1 MTYGVQLPDGRTIGF
16 DESTP
21 LETAQQIVRRD
32 FPEAFQKKSGV
43 GAEFKEGLAS
53 LIGSSKTALTAPF
66 DPKEAA
72 KRGLLEEQARG
83 AEFESGVSLDKL
95 KKAYADYGLLGGAGE
110 LTRQIPLAVSG
121 QLPQLGTSLAGAR
134 LGAMAGSAIMPGA
147 GTIIGGGLGALASS
161 FAPQAG
167 QFITRQA
174 QEQEATGQPIDPNL
188 AKAYGYALPAAG
200 IDVAANYFTLGKGL
214 VGKILGR
221 SEEQIAAGVAKNAAK
236 YEADLVKAAEAKL
249 IPTVAKGGARGLTEI
264 PGEVAQQILE
274 RAQAGLPLFTEDAI
288 KEYGESAY
296 QAGLVGPAFGAIASP
311 IDRAGSR
318 GELDTLRAQQRA
330 TQRKEELAKE
340 TEYKAS
346 PEYITELTTR
356 RDEIQEELGV
366 LKNILKT
373 KPTDEEDK
381 QARRELKA
389 RKRDLDLEMYGI
401 VSNLREATPEDKGL
415 PLTSQQ
421 LIDRERNRLDEAATL
436 KQLKATDSRAADDY
450 AKYIKAQDV
459 YQAMQDKEAQR
470 QLSVQEKARQKEAKA
485 IIDAHNQSVKG
496 IGKTADAVT
505 DEFGNIVPGLTK
517 QGALAGRELSVEQ
530 RIKLEEYDNAL
541 KALNHKLAASGG
553 IKRQNLYDKTYVSDN
568 ADLEEIDRLKQDIS
582 DKYEGIKDFA
592 GERKSPPPPES
603 TVDKIIAQVSK
614 PEPEPAELTPEQ
626 KEAQTKR
633 LADLQKYKQNFNDAV
648 AYYQKLLDEA
658 EETAQQPRAKGKRG
672 QELFAEAKE
681 GRSLEVLKKGQEL
694 QAALDAQNK
703 AKGELIEFLEYP
715 DVELAQQEIKQF
727 EAKLKKAKT
736 PEEAEALQNTIA
748 KLQAKIPALTKKAA
762 EFKGTVVTPL
772 EASDALKDVALLDL
786 TDTID
791 SMRKGEFFGGPNPE
805 MATGSA
811 ATKAIKA
818 RKELDRYIKIV
829 INSINAEREAKNLGK
844 LSEKSVNEIQ
854 DKFLE
859 LFGGKIARATGKK
872 ARVLKAAG
880 EKAPED
886 TTLRRAFE
894 AAGFKFKELPKGEG
908 EIKTGFSR
916 AEFADVKDFTQ
927 DIHDEFVAKDRTFGK
942 LTRETTGDL
951 FEQGRLQDTGKARKT
966 EGAATDIEQTARLL
980 DKVLDAD
987 LTGAERSVFER
998 AETLLAE
1005 GKRTKDTESTTASG
1019 TKNVIPGLID
1029 AVNAQGNRVL
1039 AGLEPD
1045 LKDIREAIKRV
1056 EETFATPVQT
1066 QPSGKPATQLEFFPG
1081 ETATIRANQEN
1092 FSRLL
1097 SVQRRKG
1104 SAVIS
1109 AARKWLNGF
1118 KTIPPYS
1125 ETARSFFKVIVD
1137 LESDAAKLKR
1147 ERDALDPAKVTDYAT
1162 KVNGFNKKIVE
1173 IEAKLPQANKD
1184 FNYHRRKSEAYVAG
1198 QFAKLFDNRQI
1209 WELLKE
1215 ATKLDAEGAKLL
1227 RKGKNKYRAEANQAF
1242 EMADEFRK
1250 EAYDVYTAAEKD
1262 VLKKIEKL
1270 DKPTE
1275 ILAQF
1280 EAQKKKIENSLKETL
1295 AKQAKEQVER
1305 NMPEY
1310 PERIKM
1316 LRLQNKTISAAIK
1329 SVKERVAEEQAEAS
1343 RKIGLGLPGTR
1354 STIPVQAK
1362 MTAMLPH
1369 RYDAVQSPFSF
1380 ARTYFKEMMG
1390 RRSVTMNKKQ
1400 VEAYQ
1405 QASAKYKESRT
1416 KLNKALKEN
1425 NVDARIATIMNS
1437 MVEMDDSTSAYRK
1450 LENNILGIE
1459 DLLEQKVLGTQAK
1472 NVITPIEVLTPKDFV
1487 TDKDLGYTVPELVKD
1502 EDFVGRIS
1510 EADLAAM
1517 RKKQNDEFEAAKK
1530 RLYGLSLQGETKR
1543 AATETE
1549 RSALATQIAQLEKD
1563 IKATDVILSARRVG
1577 MAVGKAQEE
1586 MGAKRFKPSETEKAM
1601 TKAGKFEKAGVA
1613 PEYYATVAQAFK
1625 SRKNYAESRKAK
1637 ADKQTPDYVK
1647 KIIKQIAALDTRL
1660 NYDVFENQYRYEEK
1674 TGKKI
1679 LSADVDRQK
1688 KDLQE
1693 EIDEL
1698 KKDLSIAV
1706 TRIKREDW
1714 AKAFNAA
1721 EGTNFRTKTGKV
1733 GGIDPVAAD
1742 GFINNMLK
1750 KQGFNPTRRAVTGA
1764 IGAFM
1769 LPIKIPSI
1777 AGINADFK
1785 QMIARNAMSG
1795 LGLNVKDDTAF
1806 DDAFVERHGGY
1817 WPDAMG
1823 DLEFKANNI
1832 TGGVISLVNNT
1843 YDSIAKNDTFK
1854 DGIDKAVVFQE
1865 TFDDKIFAS
1874 LRKLYKPFADAEYG
1888 RHYANNQTDFK
1899 EYIDEMLS
1907 HDRGQMGDEWQN
1919 AHNALYVNDPT
1930 EYAALVTEAYTS
1942 ALRAAGV
1949 NPQKA
1954 VEQIDNAKAKTVV
1967 LASGVKFVYA
1977 KDISQAPDAFIN
1989 AAIAANKDLLT
2000 VQGGVMPDGTV
2011 VVIGNT
2017 HTDVADLEETIA
2029 HEIIGHYS
2037 VDTMLGL
2044 DGLKALAKKVF
2055 SAGDAGAYQL
2065 AAELGVYSDAAEA
2078 FAAAKMNNM
2087 SAEEMQLLVT
2097 REMVAHVAERPI
2109 SSKASQASQALKDF
2123 IKMLVNAIRKF
2134 FTGAGLEHMAEATT
2148 QDIYNLVRKATKEYE
2163 SGRIGAYMSPNGDV
2177 VFKGP
2182 NRYGNTVSQSSINT
2196 FEKMYVKKQTLFD
2209 KFLANFTGMSG
2220 RMQWLD
2226 NLAGFEQILN
2236 KAEENKQ
2243 ITSEDAL
2250 KANYYMRLYGQR
2262 LNLTAQFA
2270 TNGVSKVEKNS
2281 AGELDLIERPDAANL
2296 INVSTIL
2303 ERAKALG
2310 NSKVI
2315 NQFFQTYLVAKRVER
2330 VGLRALNVDLDIT
2343 EQDLKRVKA
2352 DIEKAGVEG
2361 IFKEAATEY
2370 AKYNKSLIEF
2380 AVKMGAIPKEEGARL
2395 TRYDDYVPFYRVN
2408 SDGAAELLIAG
2419 ERPIRI
2425 GDMATQ
2431 PYLHEL
2437 VGGKEGLVDFE
2448 TSAFQNTGVLVDLA
2462 MRTMATTTLMD
2473 QLSKIGGKD
2482 RIAVRVNVKAKGTN
2496 IIHGKVDGYEAA
2508 WKLDT
2513 TDTGFED
2520 IPADLLVKGLEG
2532 IKTTLPAIVKGMGL
2546 PARFLRTMITRTP
2559 TYLVNQI
2566 AKDSTAMWMYSGAD
2580 ITPGISALKELGTM
2594 LTGKNAAE
2602 KELQA
2607 SGIEGGQ
2614 VFTGM
2619 PEDQAKAFLQIMG
2632 GKNTMQSL
2640 FVKADRLAMKADA
2653 ATRVAMYNAYIKK
2666 GMSPM
2671 RAKLTVL
2678 EALNYNKRGL
2688 SPTVNMLATVIPF
2701 MNTQIQGLDVLVK
2714 AFRGKLTLGQQKDLR
2729 AKLWRR
2735 GMALSMFTIAY
2746 AALMSDDEAYK
2757 NADPFTKYT
2766 SWFIRV
2772 PFFDEPLRIPAPFE
2786 FGYVFKAIPEAIYG
2800 LAFKDEKLSNFGK
2813 FATQAAINSIPVG
2826 LPQAIKP
2833 AIEAYSGTSFYT
2845 GQGIESAREKSML
2858 PGFRERNN
2866 TTEVSKLIASMA
2878 PEHLSPVM
2886 LDHLARAYGGSLT
2899 VAMASVLNPF
2909 LAPTSDIVAPEK
2921 SASQLPLI
2929 GGFFQPNDAPGV
2941 INAAYEIS
2949 NRAQQASKSFNDLIN
2964 SGQKEKALAVLNKF
2978 KSEIVMQESAGSF
2991 VREMGELS
2999 ALERLLARGNV
3010 PNMSAKEKADKLKEV
3025 RAAKIKLAEM
3035 FNQTNK
3041 TISERV

>member
-1 MTYGVQLPDGRTIGF
+1 MTYGIRLPDGSTVGF
-16 DESTP
+16 TDDVPMEQ
-21 LETAQQIVRRD
+21 AQLLVRKN

-53 LIGSSKTALTAPF
+53 LIGGTKTALTAPF

-83 AEFESGVSLDKL
+83 AEFESSVGLDKL
-95 KKAYADYGLLGGAGE
+95 KKAYADYGLLGGASE
-110 LTRQIPLAVSG
+110 VMRQAPAVVAGMAPQTLAT
-121 QLPQLGTSLAGAR
+121 LGATATGAR
-134 LGAMAGSAIMPGA
+134 LGAVAGLPG
-147 GTIIGGGLGALASS
+147 IIGGGAAGFASS
-161 FAPQAG
+161 FLPQAG
-167 QFITRQA
+167 SNITRQA
-174 QEQEATGQPIDPNL
+174 EEQQRTGQEINPNL
-188 AKAYGYALPAAG
+188 AGAYGAAAG
-200 IDVAANYFTLGKGL
+200 QAALETASLGFGLGKRL
-214 VGKILGR
+214 VSKVLGE
-221 SEEQIAAGVAKNAAK
+221 SEEQIAKGLAKNATK
-236 YEADLVKAAEAKL
+236 YEADLVRAAEAKL
-249 IPTVAKGGARGLTEI
+249 LPTVAKGAARGLVEI
-264 PGEVAQQILE
+264 PTEVAQQILE
-274 RAQAGLPLFTEDAI
+274 RAQAGLPLLTDDAL

-296 QAGLVGPAFGAIASP
+296 QAGIGGSLLGGAAGPLSRSSA
-311 IDRAGSR
+311 R
-318 GELDTLRAQQRA
+318 GELDTMRAGQRA

-340 TEYKAS
+340 AEYKAS
-346 PEYITELTTR
+346 PEYITELNTR

-366 LKNILKT
+366 LKSILKT

-381 QARRELKA
+381 FARSELKA
-389 RKRDLDLEMYGI
+389 RKRDLDLEMQGI
-401 VSNLREATPEDKGL
+401 VSSLREAKPEDKGL

-421 LIDRERNRLDEAATL
+421 LVDRERNRIDEAATL
-436 KQLKATDSRAADDY
+436 KQLRATDSRAADDY
-450 AKYIKAQDV
+450 AKYIKAEDT
-459 YQAMQDKEAQR
+459 YQALRDKEAQR
-470 QLSVQEKARQKEAKA
+470 QLNVQEKARLKEAKA
-485 IIDAHNQSVKG
+485 IIDAHNESVKG
-496 IGKTADAVT
+496 IGKTAGAVT

-517 QGALAGRELSVEQ
+517 QGALAGRELTVDQ
-530 RIKLEEYDNAL
+530 RIKLEDYDNAL
-541 KALNHKLAASGG
+541 KALNEKLAASGD

-568 ADLEEIDRLKQDIS
+568 ANLEEIDQLKQDIR

-592 GERKSPPPPES
+592 GERVSPPQAEA

-614 PEPEPAELTPEQ
+614 PEPKPAELTPEQ
-626 KEAQTKR
+626 QEAQTKR
-633 LADLQKYKQNFNDAV
+633 IADLQKYKQDFNDAV

-672 QELFAEAKE
+672 QELYAETKK
-681 GRSLEVLKKGQEL
+681 GRSLEVLNKGEEL
-694 QAALDAQNK
+694 QAALDAQTK
-703 AKGELIEFLEYP
+703 AKGALIDFLNQP
-715 DVELAQQEIKQF
+715 S
-727 EAKLKKAKT
+727 
-736 PEEAEALQNTIA
+736 
-748 KLQAKIPALTKKAA
+748 AA
-762 EFKGTVVTPL
+762 AVTPL
-772 EASDALKDVALLDL
+772 ETSDALKGVALLDL

-791 SMRKGEFFGGPNPE
+791 SMRKGEFFGGPNPA

-811 ATKAIKA
+811 ATKAMKA

-829 INSINAEREAKNLGK
+829 INSINANREAKGLDK
-844 LSEKSVNEIQ
+844 LSEKAVNEIQ

-872 ARVLKAAG
+872 ARELKAAG

-927 DIHDEFVAKDRTFGK
+927 DIVDQYTNKERTFGK

-951 FEQGRLQDTGKARKT
+951 FTEGRLQDTGKARKT
-966 EGAATDIEQTARLL
+966 EGTATDIEQTARLL

-987 LTGAERSVFER
+987 LTGAQRSVFER

-1019 TKNVIPGLID
+1019 TKNVIPGLVD
-1029 AVNAQGNRVL
+1029 AVNEQGNRVL
-1039 AGLEPD
+1039 NGLEPD
-1045 LKDIREAIKRV
+1045 LRDIREAIKRV

-1081 ETATIRANQEN
+1081 ETATIRASQEN

-1104 SAVIS
+1104 SAVIN
-1109 AARKWLNGF
+1109 AARKYL
-1118 KTIPPYS
+1118 
-1125 ETARSFFKVIVD
+1125 ARLKGDKPS
-1137 LESDAAKLKR
+1137 AA
-1147 ERDALDPAKVTDYAT
+1147 E
-1162 KVNGFNKKIVE
+1162 
-1173 IEAKLPQANKD
+1173 
-1184 FNYHRRKSEAYVAG
+1184 
-1198 QFAKLFDNRQI
+1198 FAKLFDNQHI

-1215 ATKLDAEGAKLL
+1215 ATKLDAEGAKFVRESKSKKLDPSE
-1227 RKGKNKYRAEANQAF
+1227 RAERTNQANQAF
-1242 EMADEFRK
+1242 QIADEFRK
-1250 EAYDVYTAAEKD
+1250 EAYDVYAAAEKD
-1262 VLKKIEKL
+1262 ILKKIEKL
-1270 DKPTE
+1270 DKPAE
-1275 ILAQF
+1275 MLVQF
-1280 EAQKKKIENSLKETL
+1280 EAQKKKIEKEIKETL

-1316 LRLQNKTISAAIK
+1316 LRLQDKTISKAIK
-1329 SVKERVAEEQAEAS
+1329 STKQRVAEEQAEAS
-1343 RKIGLGLPGTR
+1343 RKIGLGLPGKK

-1362 MTAMLPH
+1362 ITAQLPH
-1369 RYDAVQSPFSF
+1369 RYDAVQVPFNF
-1380 ARTYFKEMMG
+1380 ARTYFKEMIA

-1400 VEAYQ
+1400 LEAYQ
-1405 QASAKYKESRT
+1405 EASTKYKESRT
-1416 KLNKALKEN
+1416 KLDKVFKEN
-1425 NVDARIATIMNS
+1425 NVDKRIATIMNS
-1437 MVEMDDSTSAYRK
+1437 MVEMDDGTREYRK

-1459 DLLEQKVLGTQAK
+1459 EILEQKVLGTQAK
-1472 NVITPIEVLTPKDFV
+1472 NVITPIETTPKRDV
-1487 TDKDLGYTVPELVKD
+1487 STDKALGFETPELVKD

-1510 EADLAAM
+1510 EKDLAAM

-1530 RLYGLSLQGETKR
+1530 RLYGLSLQGESKR

-1549 RSALATQIAQLEKD
+1549 RSALATKIAQLEKD

-1613 PEYYATVAQAFK
+1613 PEYYATVAQAYKARQDETRKTAERRTPAYVTKLVDRIAGLQMQLEYGEFK
-1625 SRKNYAESRKAK
+1625 E
-1637 ADKQTPDYVK
+1637 T
-1647 KIIKQIAALDTRL
+1647 TRYQD
-1660 NYDVFENQYRYEEK
+1660 NIK
-1674 TGKKI
+1674 TGETEKVKYE
-1679 LSADVDRQK
+1679 VVEQK
-1688 KDLQE
+1688 QDLAK
-1693 EIDEL
+1693 EIEEL
-1698 KKDLSIAV
+1698 KKDLAGAV
-1706 TRIKREDW
+1706 SRARVDLL
-1714 AKAFNAA
+1714 AKAFNQVID
-1721 EGTNFRTKTGKV
+1721 TNFRIKTGKV

-1795 LGLNVKDDTAF
+1795 LALPINYDETFNDNFNKRYGSF
-1806 DDAFVERHGGY
+1806 

-1823 DLEFKANNI
+1823 DLEYKADKI
-1832 TGGVISLVNNT
+1832 TGGVLSLVENT
-1843 YDSIAKNDTFK
+1843 YSSLVTDSKNDFSFK
-1854 DGIDKAVVFQE
+1854 DHSKAANFQE
-1865 TFDDKIFAS
+1865 AFDDKIYKA
-1874 LRKLYKPFADAEYG
+1874 LRKLYKPFAHKEWSG
-1888 RHYANNQTDFK
+1888 YADSQKDFNFIV
-1899 EYIDEMLS
+1899 EEMMYT
-1907 HDRGQMGDEWQN
+1907 DRGQMGNEWQN
-1919 AHNALYVNDPT
+1919 AHSALYVNDPT

-1942 ALRAAGV
+1942 ALRAVGI

-1954 VEQIDNAKAKTVV
+1954 VEQIDNAKAKTVM

-1989 AAIAANKDLLT
+1989 AAIAANKDLLA

-2011 VVIGNT
+2011 VVIGNA

-2037 VDTMLGL
+2037 VDTVLGL

-2065 AAELGVYSDAAEA
+2065 AAELGVYDDAAEA

-2087 SAEEMQLLVT
+2087 SSADMQLLVT
-2097 REMVAHVAERPI
+2097 REMVAHVAERPLP
-2109 SSKASQASQALKDF
+2109 SKASQALKDF
-2123 IKMLVNAIRKF
+2123 IKMLVNAVRKF

-2163 SGRIGAYMSPNGDV
+2163 SGRLGAYMSPNGDV

-2182 NRYGNTVSQSSINT
+2182 SYYGNTVSQSSIDT
-2196 FEKMYVKKQTLFD
+2196 FDKMYVKKQTLFD

-2226 NLAGFEQILN
+2226 NLAGFEKILN

-2270 TNGVSKVEKNS
+2270 TNGVSKVDKNS

-2296 INVSTIL
+2296 INVSSIL

-2330 VGLRALNVDLDIT
+2330 VGLKALNVNLNIT

-2352 DIEKAGVEG
+2352 DIEKAGVED
-2361 IFKEAATEY
+2361 IFKEAAAEY
-2370 AKYNKSLIEF
+2370 AKYNKDLIDF

-2482 RIAVRVNVKAKGTN
+2482 RIAVRVKPKAKGTN

-2566 AKDSTAMWMYSGAD
+2566 VKDSTAMWMYSGAD
-2580 ITPGISALKELGTM
+2580 IKPGISALKELGTM

-2653 ATRVAMYNAYIKK
+2653 ATRVAMYNAYVKK

-2714 AFRGKLTLGQQKDLR
+2714 AFSGKLTLGQQKDLR

-2746 AALMSDDEAYK
+2746 ASLMSDDEAYK

-2772 PFFDEPLRIPAPFE
+2772 PFFDEPLKVPAPFE

-2800 LAFKDEKLSNFGK
+2800 LAFKDEKLSNFTK
-2813 FATQAAINSIPVG
+2813 FATQAAMNSIPVG
-2826 LPQAIKP
+2826 IPQAFKP

-2878 PEHLSPVM
+2878 PEYLSPVM
-2886 LDHLARAYGGSLT
+2886 LDHMARAYGGSLT

-2921 SASQLPLI
+2921 TSSQLPLI

-2941 INAAYEIS
+2941 INAAYEVS
-2949 NRAQQASKSFNDLIN
+2949 NRAQQASKSFNDLLN

-2978 KSEIVMQESAGSF
+2978 KSEIVMQEAAGSF

-2999 ALERLLARGNV
+2999 ALERLLSRGEV
-3010 PNMSAKEKADKLKEV
+3010 PNMSAAEKTAKLKEV
-3025 RAAKIKLAEM
+3025 RAAKIKIAEM

>member
-1 MTYGVQLPDGRTIGF
+1 MEQAQLLARKN
-16 DESTP
+16 
-21 LETAQQIVRRD
+21 

-53 LIGSSKTALTAPF
+53 LIGGTKTALTAPF

-83 AEFESGVSLDKL
+83 AEFESTASLDKV

-110 LTRQIPLAVSG
+110 VMRQAPSVIAG
-121 QLPQLGTSLAGAR
+121 MAPQTMATLGATATGAR
-134 LGAMAGSAIMPGA
+134 LGAVAGLPG
-147 GTIIGGGLGALASS
+147 IIGGGLAGFGSS
-161 FAPQAG
+161 FLPQSG
-167 QFITRQA
+167 QNITRQA
-174 QEQEATGQPIDPNL
+174 EEQQRAGQEINPNL
-188 AKAYGYALPAAG
+188 AAAYSAGAGQAALETVSLG
-200 IDVAANYFTLGKGL
+200 FGLGKRL
-214 VGKILGR
+214 VSKVLGE
-221 SEEQIAAGVAKNAAK
+221 SEEQIAKGLTRNAAK
-236 YEADLVKAAEAKL
+236 YEADLVKAAEATL
-249 IPTVAKGGARGLTEI
+249 IPTVAKGAARGLVEI
-264 PGEVAQQILE
+264 PTEVAQQILE
-274 RAQAGLPLFTEDAI
+274 RAQAGLELFSPDAL

-296 QAGLVGPAFGAIASP
+296 QAGIGGSFLGGAAGPI
-311 IDRAGSR
+311 SR
-318 GELDTLRAQQRA
+318 SSARGDLDALRAQQRA

-340 TEYKAS
+340 EERKAS

-373 KPTDEEDK
+373 KPTDEEEK
-381 QARRELKA
+381 FARSELKA
-389 RKRDLDLEMYGI
+389 RKRDLDLEMQNL
-401 VSNLREATPEDKGL
+401 VSSLREVTPEDKGL

-421 LIDRERNRLDEAATL
+421 LVDRERNRIDEVATL
-436 KQLKATDSRAADDY
+436 KQLRATDSRAADDY
-450 AKYIKAQDV
+450 AKYIRAQDV

-470 QLSVQEKARQKEAKA
+470 QLNVQEKARQKEAKA

-496 IGKTADAVT
+496 IEKTAGAVT

-541 KALNHKLAASGG
+541 KELNDKLAASGG
-553 IKRQNLYDKTYVSDN
+553 IKRQNLYDKTYVSNDAN
-568 ADLEEIDRLKQDIS
+568 LEEIDQLKQNIR

-592 GERKSPPPPES
+592 GERVSPPQAEE
-603 TVDKIIAQVSK
+603 TIDKIIAQVSK
-614 PEPEPAELTPEQ
+614 PEQAPIELTPEQ
-626 KEAQTKR
+626 KEAETKR
-633 LADLQKYKQNFNDAV
+633 VADLQKYKNSFYDAD
-648 AYYQKLLDEA
+648 AYYKKLLDEA
-658 EETAQQPRAKGKRG
+658 EERAEQPRNKGKRG
-672 QELFAEAKE
+672 QELYAETKE
-681 GRSLEVLKKGQEL
+681 GRSLEVLKKGEEL
-694 QAALDAQNK
+694 QAALDSLNK
-703 AKGELIEFLEYP
+703 AKGQLINYLYE
-715 DVELAQQEIKQF
+715 
-727 EAKLKKAKT
+727 T
-736 PEEAEALQNTIA
+736 TSGS
-748 KLQAKIPALTKKAA
+748 
-762 EFKGTVVTPL
+762 GTVVSPA
-772 EASDALKDVALLDL
+772 ESSEALKDIALLDL

-791 SMRKGEFFGGPNPE
+791 SMRKGEFFGGPNPA
-805 MATGSA
+805 MATGSIS
-811 ATKAIKA
+811 TKATKA
-818 RKELDRYIKIV
+818 RKELDRYIKIL
-829 INSINAEREAKNLGK
+829 INSINAAREAKGLGK

-872 ARVLKAAG
+872 ARELKAG
-880 EKAPED
+880 EKPAED
-886 TTLRRAFE
+886 TNMRQAFE
-894 AAGFKFKELPKGEG
+894 AAGFKFKELPKGET

-916 AEFADVKDFTQ
+916 AEFADVKDF
-927 DIHDEFVAKDRTFGK
+927 AKDIQDQYTVKEREFGK
-942 LTRETTGDL
+942 LTPETTGDL
-951 FEQGRLQDTGKARKT
+951 FGEGRKQDTGKARKT
-966 EGAATDIEQTARLL
+966 EGAATDIEETARLL

-987 LTGAERSVFER
+987 LTGAQRSVFER

-1005 GKRTKDTESTTASG
+1005 GKRTKDIEAETASG
-1019 TKNVIPGLID
+1019 VKKVIPGLVD
-1029 AVNAQGNRVL
+1029 AVTEQGNRVL

-1045 LKDIREAIKRV
+1045 LKDIREAIKRI
-1056 EETFATPVQT
+1056 EEAFATPVQT

-1081 ETATIRANQEN
+1081 ETSTIRANQEN

-1104 SAVIS
+1104 SAVIN
-1109 AARKWLNGF
+1109 AARKFL
-1118 KTIPPYS
+1118 
-1125 ETARSFFKVIVD
+1125 ARLKGDKPS
-1137 LESDAAKLKR
+1137 AA
-1147 ERDALDPAKVTDYAT
+1147 E
-1162 KVNGFNKKIVE
+1162 
-1173 IEAKLPQANKD
+1173 
-1184 FNYHRRKSEAYVAG
+1184 
-1198 QFAKLFDNRQI
+1198 FAKLFDNQNI

-1227 RKGKNKYRAEANQAF
+1227 RKGKNKYRAEADQAF
-1242 EMADEFRK
+1242 QMADEFRK
-1250 EAYDVYTAAEKD
+1250 EAYDVYAAAEKD
-1262 VLKKIEKL
+1262 ILKKIEKL
-1270 DKPTE
+1270 DKPADM
-1275 ILAQF
+1275 LAQF
-1280 EAQKKKIENSLKETL
+1280 EAQKKKIQSSIKETL

-1316 LRLQNKTISAAIK
+1316 LRLQDKTISKAIK
-1329 SVKERVAEEQAEAS
+1329 STKERIAEEQAAAS
-1343 RKIGLGLPGTR
+1343 RQIGLGLPGKK
-1354 STIPVQAK
+1354 STIPVQEK
-1362 MTAMLPH
+1362 ITAQLPH
-1369 RYDAVQSPFSF
+1369 RYDAVQTPFNF
-1380 ARTYFKEMMG
+1380 ARQYFKEMMG
-1390 RRSVTMNKKQ
+1390 RRSITMNKKQ

-1416 KLNKALKEN
+1416 KLNKVFKEN
-1425 NVDARIATIMNS
+1425 NVDARIATIMNN
-1437 MVEMDDSTSAYRK
+1437 MVEMDDGTREYRK

-1459 DLLEQKVLGTQAK
+1459 ELLEQKVLGTQAK
-1472 NVITPIEVLTPKDFV
+1472 NVVTPIETIPKRDVSTDKALGYETPKI
-1487 TDKDLGYTVPELVKD
+1487 VKD

-1510 EADLAAM
+1510 EKDLAAM
-1517 RKKQNDEFEAAKK
+1517 RKKQNDELEKAKS
-1530 RLYGLSLQGETKR
+1530 RLYGLSLQGKEKQADTEKER
-1543 AATETE
+1543 AGL
-1549 RSALATQIAQLEKD
+1549 ALQIAQLEKD

-1625 SRKNYAESRKAK
+1625 SRKTYAEGRKTK
-1637 ADKQTPDYVK
+1637 AEKQTPDYVK
-1647 KIIKQIAALDTRL
+1647 KTISRIAFLETELKYRTFEDQYGIDPYTEKRVL
-1660 NYDVFENQYRYEEK
+1660 FQDVAK
-1674 TGKKI
+1674 
-1679 LSADVDRQK
+1679 QK

-1698 KKDLSIAV
+1698 KKDLTIAV
-1706 TRIKREDW
+1706 TRVKSDLW
-1714 AKAFNAA
+1714 TKAFNQVMD
-1721 EGTNFRTKTGKV
+1721 TNFRTKTGKV
-1733 GGIDPVAAD
+1733 GGIDPVVAD
-1742 GFINNMLK
+1742 GFINNMFK
-1750 KQGFNPTRRAVTGA
+1750 KQGVKEQNGVVT
-1764 IGAFM
+1764 
-1769 LPIKIPSI
+1769 
-1777 AGINADFK
+1777 
-1785 QMIARNAMSG
+1785 
-1795 LGLNVKDDTAF
+1795 
-1806 DDAFVERHGGY
+1806 
-1817 WPDAMG
+1817 
-1823 DLEFKANNI
+1823 
-1832 TGGVISLVNNT
+1832 
-1843 YDSIAKNDTFK
+1843 
-1854 DGIDKAVVFQE
+1854 
-1865 TFDDKIFAS
+1865 
-1874 LRKLYKPFADAEYG
+1874 
-1888 RHYANNQTDFK
+1888 
-1899 EYIDEMLS
+1899 
-1907 HDRGQMGDEWQN
+1907 
-1919 AHNALYVNDPT
+1919 
-1930 EYAALVTEAYTS
+1930 
-1942 ALRAAGV
+1942 
-1949 NPQKA
+1949 
-1954 VEQIDNAKAKTVV
+1954 

-1977 KDISQAPDAFIN
+1977 KDMSQAPDAFIN
-1989 AAIAANKDLLT
+1989 AAIAANKDLLS
-2000 VQGGVMPDGTV
+2000 VQGGVLPDGTV
-2011 VVIGNT
+2011 VIIGNA

-2029 HEIIGHYS
+2029 HELLGHYA
-2037 VDTMLGL
+2037 VDTVLGPQ
-2044 DGLKALAKKVF
+2044 GLKALAKKVF

-2097 REMVAHVAERPI
+2097 REMVAHVAERPLP
-2109 SSKASQASQALKDF
+2109 SKASQALKDF
-2123 IKMLVNAIRKF
+2123 IKMLVNAVRKF
-2134 FTGAGLEHMAEATT
+2134 FTGAGLERMAEATT
-2148 QDIYNLVRKATKEYE
+2148 QDIYKLIREATKQYE
-2163 SGRIGAYMSPNGDV
+2163 SGQLGAYMSPNGDV

-2182 NRYGNTVSQSSINT
+2182 NRYGSTVSQGSIDT
-2196 FEKMYVKKQTLFD
+2196 FEKMYAKKQTLFD

-2220 RMQWLD
+2220 RMQWFD

-2236 KAEENKQ
+2236 KAEENQQ

-2262 LNLTAQFA
+2262 LNLTAQF
-2270 TNGVSKVEKNS
+2270 TTHGVSQVTKNS

-2296 INVSTIL
+2296 INVTNIL
-2303 ERAKALG
+2303 EKAKALG
-2310 NSKVI
+2310 NPKVI

-2330 VGLRALNVDLDIT
+2330 VGLKALNVDLDIT
-2343 EQDLKRVKA
+2343 EKDLKQVKA
-2352 DIEKAGVEG
+2352 DIERAGVES

-2370 AKYNKSLIEF
+2370 AKYNKSLIDF

-2408 SDGAAELLIAG
+2408 KDGAAELLIAG

-2425 GDMATQ
+2425 GDIATQ
-2431 PYLHEL
+2431 PYLKEL
-2437 VGGKEGLVDFE
+2437 VGGKEMLVDFE

-2462 MRTMATTTLMD
+2462 MRTMATTTLME

-2482 RIAVRVNVKAKGTN
+2482 RIAVRVKPKSKGTN

-2559 TYLVNQI
+2559 TYVVNQI
-2566 AKDSTAMWMYSGAD
+2566 VKDSTAMWMYSGAD
-2580 ITPGISALKELGTM
+2580 IKPVLSATKELGTM
-2594 LTGKNAAE
+2594 LIGKNLAE

-2607 SGIEGGQ
+2607 AGIEGGQ
-2614 VFTGM
+2614 LFTGM

-2688 SPTVNMLATVIPF
+2688 SATVNMLATVIPF
-2701 MNTQIQGLDVLVK
+2701 MNTQIQGLDILAK

-2735 GMALSMFTIAY
+2735 GTALGLFTVAY

-2757 NADPFTKYT
+2757 NADPWTKYT

-2772 PFFDEPLRIPAPFE
+2772 PFFDEPLRVPAPFE
-2786 FGYVFKAIPEAIYG
+2786 FGYVFKALPEAVYG
-2800 LAFKDEKLSNFGK
+2800 MAFKDEKLSNVVK
-2813 FATQAAINSIPVG
+2813 FYRQAAMNSIPVG
-2826 LPQAIKP
+2826 IPQAIKP
-2833 AIEAYSGTSFYT
+2833 AIEAYTGTSFYT

-2866 TTEVSKLIASMA
+2866 TTEASKLIASIA
-2878 PEHLSPVM
+2878 PEYLSPVM
-2886 LDHLARAYGGSLT
+2886 LDYMARAYGGGLT

-2921 SASQLPLI
+2921 TSSQLPLI

-2949 NRAQQASKSFNDLIN
+2949 NRAQQAGKTFNDLVN
-2964 SGQKEKALAVLNKF
+2964 SGQKEKATALLNKF
-2978 KSEIVMQESAGSF
+2978 KSEIVMQEAAGSF

-2999 ALERLLARGNV
+2999 ALERLLSRGNV
-3010 PNMSAKEKADKLKEV
+3010 PGMSASDKTAKLKEV
-3025 RAAKIKLAEM
+3025 RAAKIKIAEM
-3035 FNQTNK
+3035 FSQSNK
-3041 TISERV
+3041 AVSERV

>member
-1 MTYGVQLPDGRTIGF
+1 MQ
-16 DESTP
+16 
-21 LETAQQIVRRD
+21 
-32 FPEAFQKKSGV
+32 
-43 GAEFKEGLAS
+43 
-53 LIGSSKTALTAPF
+53 
-66 DPKEAA
+66 
-72 KRGLLEEQARG
+72 
-83 AEFESGVSLDKL
+83 
-95 KKAYADYGLLGGAGE
+95 
-110 LTRQIPLAVSG
+110 
-121 QLPQLGTSLAGAR
+121 
-134 LGAMAGSAIMPGA
+134 
-147 GTIIGGGLGALASS
+147 
-161 FAPQAG
+161 
-167 QFITRQA
+167 
-174 QEQEATGQPIDPNL
+174 
-188 AKAYGYALPAAG
+188 
-200 IDVAANYFTLGKGL
+200 
-214 VGKILGR
+214 
-221 SEEQIAAGVAKNAAK
+221 
-236 YEADLVKAAEAKL
+236 
-249 IPTVAKGGARGLTEI
+249 
-264 PGEVAQQILE
+264 
-274 RAQAGLPLFTEDAI
+274 
-288 KEYGESAY
+288 
-296 QAGLVGPAFGAIASP
+296 
-311 IDRAGSR
+311 
-318 GELDTLRAQQRA
+318 
-330 TQRKEELAKE
+330 
-340 TEYKAS
+340 
-346 PEYITELTTR
+346 
-356 RDEIQEELGV
+356 
-366 LKNILKT
+366 
-373 KPTDEEDK
+373 
-381 QARRELKA
+381 
-389 RKRDLDLEMYGI
+389 GI

-421 LIDRERNRLDEAATL
+421 LVDRERNRIDEAATL
-436 KQLKATDSRAADDY
+436 KQLRATDSRAADDY
-450 AKYIKAQDV
+450 AKYIKAEDT
-459 YQAMQDKEAQR
+459 YQALRDKETQR
-470 QLSVQEKARQKEAKA
+470 QLNAQEKARQKEAKA

-496 IGKTADAVT
+496 IGKTTGAVT
-505 DEFGNIVPGLTK
+505 DEFGNVVPGLTK
-517 QGALAGRELSVEQ
+517 QGALAGRELTVEQ
-530 RIKLEEYDNAL
+530 RIKLEEYDNAV
-541 KALNHKLAASGG
+541 KALNDKLAASGD

-568 ADLEEIDRLKQDIS
+568 ANLEEIDQLKQDIR

-592 GERKSPPPPES
+592 GERVSPPQVES
-603 TVDKIIAQVSK
+603 TVDKIIAQISK

-633 LADLQKYKQNFNDAV
+633 LEDLQKYKQKFNDAV

-672 QELFAEAKE
+672 QELFAETKK
-681 GRSLEVLKKGQEL
+681 GRSLEVLKKGEEL

-736 PEEAEALQNTIA
+736 PEEVESLQNTIA
-748 KLQAKIPALTKKAA
+748 KLQAKLPALTKKTA

-791 SMRKGEFFGGPNPE
+791 SMRKGEFFGGPNPA

-951 FEQGRLQDTGKARKT
+951 FTEGRLQDTGKARKT
-966 EGAATDIEQTARLL
+966 EGTATDIEQTARLL

-1019 TKNVIPGLID
+1019 TKNVIPGLVD
-1029 AVNAQGNRVL
+1029 AVNEQGNRVL
-1039 AGLEPD
+1039 NGLEPD
-1045 LKDIREAIKRV
+1045 LRDIREAIKRV

-1081 ETATIRANQEN
+1081 ETATIRASQEN

-1104 SAVIS
+1104 SAVIN
-1109 AARKWLNGF
+1109 AARKYL
-1118 KTIPPYS
+1118 
-1125 ETARSFFKVIVD
+1125 ARLKGDKPS
-1137 LESDAAKLKR
+1137 AA
-1147 ERDALDPAKVTDYAT
+1147 E
-1162 KVNGFNKKIVE
+1162 
-1173 IEAKLPQANKD
+1173 
-1184 FNYHRRKSEAYVAG
+1184 
-1198 QFAKLFDNRQI
+1198 FAKLFDNQHI

-1215 ATKLDAEGAKLL
+1215 ATKLDAEGAKFV
-1227 RKGKNKYRAEANQAF
+1227 RESKSKKFDPAEKAERTSKAEQAF
-1242 EMADEFRK
+1242 QMADEFRK
-1250 EAYDVYTAAEKD
+1250 EAYDVYAAAEKD
-1262 VLKKIEKL
+1262 ILKKIEKL
-1270 DKPTE
+1270 DKPAE
-1275 ILAQF
+1275 MLVQF
-1280 EAQKKKIENSLKETL
+1280 EAQKKKIEKEIKETL

-1316 LRLQNKTISAAIK
+1316 LRLQNKTISTAIK
-1329 SVKERVAEEQAEAS
+1329 STKERVAKEQAEAS

-1362 MTAMLPH
+1362 ITAQLPH
-1369 RYDAVQSPFSF
+1369 RYDAVQVPFNF
-1380 ARTYFKEMMG
+1380 ARTYFKEMME

-1425 NVDARIATIMNS
+1425 NVDKRIAAIMNS
-1437 MVEMDDSTSAYRK
+1437 MVEMDDGTREYRK

-1459 DLLEQKVLGTQAK
+1459 EILEQKVLGTQAK
-1472 NVITPIEVLTPKDFV
+1472 NVITPIEITPKRDV
-1487 TDKDLGYTVPELVKD
+1487 STDKALGFKVPELVKD

-1510 EADLAAM
+1510 EKDLAAM

-1530 RLYGLSLQGETKR
+1530 RLYGLSLQGESKR
-1543 AATETE
+1543 ADTETE
-1549 RSALATQIAQLEKD
+1549 RSALATKIAQLEKD

-1613 PEYYATVAQAFK
+1613 PEYYATVAQAYKFRQDETRK
-1625 SRKNYAESRKAK
+1625 TAERRTPAHVTKLASRIAGLQMQLEHGTFTETSRYQDNPKTDKPELVKYSVEQQKQELAK
-1637 ADKQTPDYVK
+1637 
-1647 KIIKQIAALDTRL
+1647 
-1660 NYDVFENQYRYEEK
+1660 
-1674 TGKKI
+1674 
-1679 LSADVDRQK
+1679 
-1688 KDLQE
+1688 
-1693 EIDEL
+1693 EIEEL
-1698 KKDLSIAV
+1698 KKDLAGAV
-1706 TRIKREDW
+1706 SRVKTDLL
-1714 AKAFNAA
+1714 AKAFNQVID
-1721 EGTNFRTKTGKV
+1721 TNFRIKTSK
-1733 GGIDPVAAD
+1733 GGSIDPAVAD

-1795 LGLNVKDDTAF
+1795 LALPINYDETF
-1806 DDAFVERHGGY
+1806 DNNFNKRYGSF

-1823 DLEFKANNI
+1823 DLEHRADQV
-1832 TGGVISLVNNT
+1832 TGGVLSLVENT
-1843 YDSIAKNDTFK
+1843 YNSLVTDSKNDFRFK
-1854 DGIDKAVVFQE
+1854 DHGKAIDFHDAFN
-1865 TFDDKIFAS
+1865 DKIYAA
-1874 LRKLYKPFADAEYG
+1874 LRKLYKPFANKELSG
-1888 RHYANNQTDFK
+1888 YATNQKDFNF
-1899 EYIDEMLS
+1899 IVDEMLNV
-1907 HDRGQMGDEWQN
+1907 DRGQLGNEWQS
-1919 AHNALYVNDPT
+1919 AHSALYVNDPT

-1942 ALRAAGV
+1942 ALRAVGI

-1954 VEQIDNAKAKTVV
+1954 VEQINNAKAKTVM

-2011 VVIGNT
+2011 VVVGNA

-2037 VDTMLGL
+2037 VDTVLGL

-2065 AAELGVYSDAAEA
+2065 AAELGVYDDAAEA

-2087 SAEEMQLLVT
+2087 SSADMQLLVT
-2097 REMVAHVAERPI
+2097 REMVAHVAERPLP
-2109 SSKASQASQALKDF
+2109 SKASQALKDF
-2123 IKMLVNAIRKF
+2123 IKMLVNAVRKF
-2134 FTGAGLEHMAEATT
+2134 FTGAGLENMAEATT

-2163 SGRIGAYMSPNGDV
+2163 SGRLGAYMSPNGDV

-2182 NRYGNTVSQSSINT
+2182 NRYGNTVSQSSIDT
-2196 FEKMYVKKQTLFD
+2196 FDKLYAKKQTLFD

-2220 RMQWLD
+2220 RMQWFD

-2236 KAEENKQ
+2236 KAEENQQ

-2270 TNGVSKVEKNS
+2270 THGVSQVAKNS

-2296 INVSTIL
+2296 LTVTSIL

-2310 NSKVI
+2310 NPKVI

-2330 VGLRALNVDLDIT
+2330 VGLRALNVDLNIT

-2352 DIEKAGVEG
+2352 DIEKAGVEE
-2361 IFKEAATEY
+2361 IFKEAAAEY
-2370 AKYNKSLIEF
+2370 AKYNRSLIDF

-2425 GDMATQ
+2425 GDIATQ
-2431 PYLHEL
+2431 PYLKEL
-2437 VGGKEGLVDFE
+2437 VGGKETLVDFE

-2462 MRTMATTTLMD
+2462 MRTMATTTLME
-2473 QLSKIGGKD
+2473 QLSKIGGTS
-2482 RIAVRVNVKAKGTN
+2482 RIAVRVKPKSKGTN

-2559 TYLVNQI
+2559 TYVVNQI
-2566 AKDSTAMWMYSGAD
+2566 VKDSTAMWMYSGAD
-2580 ITPGISALKELGTM
+2580 IKPVLSATKELGTM
-2594 LTGKNAAE
+2594 LIGKNLAE

-2653 ATRVAMYNAYIKK
+2653 ATRVAMYNAYVRK

-2701 MNTQIQGLDVLVK
+2701 MNTQIQGLDVLAK

-2735 GMALSMFTIAY
+2735 GTALGLFTVAY

-2772 PFFDEPLRIPAPFE
+2772 PFFDEPLKVPAPFE
-2786 FGYVFKAIPEAIYG
+2786 FGYVFKALPEAVYG
-2800 LAFKDEKLSNFGK
+2800 LAFKDEKLSNVVK
-2813 FATQAAINSIPVG
+2813 FYKQAAVNSIPVG
-2826 LPQAIKP
+2826 IPQAIKP

-2858 PGFRERNN
+2858 PGYRERNN
-2866 TTEVSKLIASMA
+2866 TTEASKLIASMA
-2878 PEHLSPVM
+2878 PEYLSPVM
-2886 LDHLARAYGGSLT
+2886 LDYMARAYGGGLT
-2899 VAMASVLNPF
+2899 VAMASLLNPF

-2921 SASQLPLI
+2921 TASQLPLI

-2949 NRAQQASKSFNDLIN
+2949 NRAQQASKSFNDLVN
-2964 SGQKEKALAVLNKF
+2964 SGQKEKALSVLNKF
-2978 KSEIVMQESAGSF
+2978 KTEIVMQEAAGSF

-2999 ALERLLARGNV
+2999 ALERLLSRGEV
-3010 PNMSAKEKADKLKEV
+3010 PGMSAADKTAKLKEV
-3025 RAAKIKLAEM
+3025 RAAKIKIAEM

>member
-110 LTRQIPLAVSG
+110 LTRQIPLAVAG

-134 LGAMAGSAIMPGA
+134 LGAMAGSPFGPL
-147 GTIIGGGLGALASS
+147 GTVVGGGLGALGAS

-174 QEQEATGQPIDPNL
+174 QEQEAAGQPIDPSL

-249 IPTVAKGGARGLTEI
+249 IPTVAKGAARGLTEI

-296 QAGLVGPAFGAIASP
+296 QAGLVGPAFGAAAGP

-318 GELDTLRAQQRA
+318 SELDTLRAQQRA

-401 VSNLREATPEDKGL
+401 VSNLREASPEDKGL
-415 PLTSQQ
+415 PLTGQQ
-421 LIDRERNRLDEAATL
+421 LVDRERNRLDEAATL
-436 KQLKATDSRAADDY
+436 KQLKATDSKAANDY
-450 AKYIKAQDV
+450 AKYIKAEDT
-459 YQAMQDKEAQR
+459 YQALRDKETQR
-470 QLSVQEKARQKEAKA
+470 QLNVQEKARLKEAKA

-496 IGKTADAVT
+496 IEKTAGAVT

-541 KALNHKLAASGG
+541 KALNDKLAASGD

-568 ADLEEIDRLKQDIS
+568 ANLEEIDQLKQDIR

-791 SMRKGEFFGGPNPE
+791 SMRKGEFFGGPNPA

-811 ATKAIKA
+811 ATKAMKA

-966 EGAATDIEQTARLL
+966 EGTATDIEQTARLL

-987 LTGAERSVFER
+987 LTGAQRSVFER

-1029 AVNAQGNRVL
+1029 AINAQGNRVL

-1081 ETATIRANQEN
+1081 ETATIRASKEN

-1104 SAVIS
+1104 SVVIN
-1109 AARKWLNGF
+1109 AARKFL
-1118 KTIPPYS
+1118 
-1125 ETARSFFKVIVD
+1125 ARLKNDKPS
-1137 LESDAAKLKR
+1137 AA
-1147 ERDALDPAKVTDYAT
+1147 E
-1162 KVNGFNKKIVE
+1162 
-1173 IEAKLPQANKD
+1173 
-1184 FNYHRRKSEAYVAG
+1184 
-1198 QFAKLFDNRQI
+1198 FAKLFDNQNI

-1215 ATKLDAEGAKLL
+1215 ATKLDAEGAKFV
-1227 RKGKNKYRAEANQAF
+1227 RESKSKKFDPAEKAERASQAEQAF
-1242 EMADEFRK
+1242 QMADEFRK
-1250 EAYDVYTAAEKD
+1250 EAYDIYADAEKD
-1262 VLKKIEKL
+1262 ILKKIEKL
-1270 DKPTE
+1270 DKPVE
-1275 ILAQF
+1275 MLAQF
-1280 EAQKKKIENSLKETL
+1280 EAQKKKIQKEIKETL
-1295 AKQAKEQVER
+1295 DKQAKEQVER

-1316 LRLQNKTISAAIK
+1316 LRLQDKTISKAIK
-1329 SVKERVAEEQAEAS
+1329 STKERVAEEQAAAS
-1343 RKIGLGLPGTR
+1343 RQIGLGLPGTK

-1362 MTAMLPH
+1362 ITAQLPH
-1369 RYDAVQSPFSF
+1369 RYDAVQAPFYF
-1380 ARTYFKEMMG
+1380 ARQYFKEMMG
-1390 RRSVTMNKKQ
+1390 RRSITMNKKQ

-1405 QASAKYKESRT
+1405 QASTKYKESRT
-1416 KLNKALKEN
+1416 KLNKVFKEN
-1425 NVDARIATIMNS
+1425 NVDKRIAAIMNN

-1472 NVITPIEVLTPKDFV
+1472 NVITPIEVPTPKNLAM
-1487 TDKDLGYTVPELVKD
+1487 DKDLGYKVPELVKD

-1510 EADLAAM
+1510 EKDLAAM

-1530 RLYGLSLQGETKR
+1530 RLYGLSLQGESKR

-1549 RSALATQIAQLEKD
+1549 RSALATKIAQLEKD

-1613 PEYYATVAQAFK
+1613 PAYYATVAQAYK
-1625 SRKNYAESRKAK
+1625 SRQDETRKTAERRTPAYVTKLASRIAGLQMQLEHGTFTETSRYQDNPKTDKPELVKYSVEQQKQELAK
-1637 ADKQTPDYVK
+1637 
-1647 KIIKQIAALDTRL
+1647 
-1660 NYDVFENQYRYEEK
+1660 
-1674 TGKKI
+1674 
-1679 LSADVDRQK
+1679 
-1688 KDLQE
+1688 
-1693 EIDEL
+1693 EIEEL
-1698 KKDLSIAV
+1698 KKDLAGAV
-1706 TRIKREDW
+1706 SRVKADLLAE
-1714 AKAFNAA
+1714 AFNQVID
-1721 EGTNFRTKTGKV
+1721 TNFRIKSGKV

-1769 LPIKIPSI
+1769 LPIKIPKI
-1777 AGINADFK
+1777 ASINADFK
-1785 QMIARNAMSG
+1785 QMIISRALSG
-1795 LGLNVKDDTAF
+1795 LALPVKSSKAF
-1806 DDAFVERHGGY
+1806 SNTFFERYGSL

-1823 DLEFKANNI
+1823 DLEHRADQV
-1832 TGGVISLVNNT
+1832 TGSVLSLVGNT
-1843 YDSIAKNDTFK
+1843 YDSIAKNDDFK
-1854 DGIDKAVVFQE
+1854 NGIDKAVVFQE
-1865 TFDDKIFAS
+1865 AFDDKIYSS
-1874 LRKLYKPFADAEYG
+1874 LRQLYKPFAHKEWSG
-1888 RHYANNQTDFK
+1888 YANSQKDFNFIVEEMMYTD
-1899 EYIDEMLS
+1899 
-1907 HDRGQMGDEWQN
+1907 HGQMGNEWQN
-1919 AHNALYVNDPT
+1919 AHSALYVNDPT

-1942 ALRAAGV
+1942 ALRAVGI

-1954 VEQIDNAKAKTVV
+1954 VEQIDNAKAKTVM

-2011 VVIGNT
+2011 VVIGNA
-2017 HTDVADLEETIA
+2017 HTDIADLEETIA

-2037 VDTMLGL
+2037 VDTVLGL

-2065 AAELGVYSDAAEA
+2065 AAELGVYDDAAEA

-2087 SAEEMQLLVT
+2087 SSADMQLLVT
-2097 REMVAHVAERPI
+2097 REMVAHVAERPLP
-2109 SSKASQASQALKDF
+2109 SKASQALKDF
-2123 IKMLVNAIRKF
+2123 IKMLVNALRKF

-2148 QDIYNLVRKATKEYE
+2148 QDIYNLIRKATKEYE
-2163 SGRIGAYMSPNGDV
+2163 SGRLGAYMSPNGDV

-2182 NRYGNTVSQSSINT
+2182 NRYGNTVSQSSIDT
-2196 FEKMYVKKQTLFD
+2196 FDKMYVKKQTLFD

-2236 KAEENKQ
+2236 KSEENQQ
-2243 ITSEDAL
+2243 ISSEDAL

-2262 LNLTAQFA
+2262 LNLTAQFT
-2270 TNGVSKVEKNS
+2270 TNGVSKVDKNS

-2330 VGLRALNVDLDIT
+2330 VGLKALNVDLNIT

-2361 IFKEAATEY
+2361 IFKEAAAEY
-2370 AKYNKSLIEF
+2370 AKYNKDLIDF
-2380 AVKMGAIPKEEGARL
+2380 AVKMGAISKEEGARL

-2408 SDGAAELLIAG
+2408 KDGAAELLIAG

-2462 MRTMATTTLMD
+2462 MRTMATTTLME

-2482 RIAVRVNVKAKGTN
+2482 RIAVRVKPNAKGTN
-2496 IIHGKVDGYEAA
+2496 IIHGLVDGQPAA

-2532 IKTTLPAIVKGMGL
+2532 IKTTLPAIVKGMGI

-2786 FGYVFKAIPEAIYG
+2786 FGYIFKAIPEAIYG

-2813 FATQAAINSIPVG
+2813 FATQAAMNSIPVG

-2899 VAMASVLNPF
+2899 VAMASLLNPF

-3025 RAAKIKLAEM
+3025 RAAKIKIAEL

>member
-1 MTYGVQLPDGRTIGF
+1 MEQAQL
-16 DESTP
+16 
-21 LETAQQIVRRD
+21 LVRKN

-53 LIGSSKTALTAPF
+53 LIGGTKTALTAPF

-83 AEFESGVSLDKL
+83 AEFESSVGLDKL
-95 KKAYADYGLLGGAGE
+95 KKAYADYGLLGGASE
-110 LTRQIPLAVSG
+110 VMRQAPAVVAGMAPQTLAT
-121 QLPQLGTSLAGAR
+121 LGATATGAR
-134 LGAMAGSAIMPGA
+134 LGAVAGLPG
-147 GTIIGGGLGALASS
+147 IIGGGAAGFASS
-161 FAPQAG
+161 FLPQAG
-167 QFITRQA
+167 SNITRQA
-174 QEQEATGQPIDPNL
+174 EEQQRTGQEINPNL
-188 AKAYGYALPAAG
+188 AGAYGAAAG
-200 IDVAANYFTLGKGL
+200 QAALETASLGFGLGKRL
-214 VGKILGR
+214 VSKVLGE
-221 SEEQIAAGVAKNAAK
+221 SEEQIAKGLAKNATK
-236 YEADLVKAAEAKL
+236 YEADLVRAAEAKL
-249 IPTVAKGGARGLTEI
+249 LPTVAKGAARGLVEI
-264 PGEVAQQILE
+264 PTEVAQQILE
-274 RAQAGLPLFTEDAI
+274 RAQAGLPLLTDDAL

-296 QAGLVGPAFGAIASP
+296 QAGIGGSLLGGAAGPLSRSSA
-311 IDRAGSR
+311 R
-318 GELDTLRAQQRA
+318 GELDTMRAGQRA

-340 TEYKAS
+340 AEYKAS
-346 PEYITELTTR
+346 PEYITELNTR

-366 LKNILKT
+366 LKSILKT

-381 QARRELKA
+381 FARSELKA
-389 RKRDLDLEMYGI
+389 RKRDLDLEMQGI
-401 VSNLREATPEDKGL
+401 VSSLREAKPEDKGL

-421 LIDRERNRLDEAATL
+421 LVDRERNRIDEAATL
-436 KQLKATDSRAADDY
+436 KQLRATDSRAADDY
-450 AKYIKAQDV
+450 AKYIKAEDT
-459 YQAMQDKEAQR
+459 YQALRDKEAQR
-470 QLSVQEKARQKEAKA
+470 QLNVQEKARLKEAKA
-485 IIDAHNQSVKG
+485 IIDAHNESVKG
-496 IGKTADAVT
+496 IGKTAGAVT

-517 QGALAGRELSVEQ
+517 QGALAGRELTVDQ
-530 RIKLEEYDNAL
+530 RIKLEDYDNAL
-541 KALNHKLAASGG
+541 KALNEKLAASGD

-568 ADLEEIDRLKQDIS
+568 ANLEEIDQLKQDIR

-592 GERKSPPPPES
+592 GERVSPPQAEA

-614 PEPEPAELTPEQ
+614 PEPKPAELTPEQ
-626 KEAQTKR
+626 QEAQTKR
-633 LADLQKYKQNFNDAV
+633 IADLQKYKQDFNDAV

-672 QELFAEAKE
+672 QELYAETKK
-681 GRSLEVLKKGQEL
+681 GRSLEVLNKGEEL
-694 QAALDAQNK
+694 QAALDAQTK
-703 AKGELIEFLEYP
+703 AKGALIDFLNQP
-715 DVELAQQEIKQF
+715 S
-727 EAKLKKAKT
+727 
-736 PEEAEALQNTIA
+736 
-748 KLQAKIPALTKKAA
+748 AA
-762 EFKGTVVTPL
+762 AVTPL
-772 EASDALKDVALLDL
+772 ETSDALKGVALLDL

-791 SMRKGEFFGGPNPE
+791 SMRKGEFFGGPNPA

-811 ATKAIKA
+811 ATKAMKA

-829 INSINAEREAKNLGK
+829 INSINANREAKGLDK
-844 LSEKSVNEIQ
+844 LSEKAVNEIQ

-872 ARVLKAAG
+872 ARELKAAG

-927 DIHDEFVAKDRTFGK
+927 DIVDQYTNKERTFGK

-951 FEQGRLQDTGKARKT
+951 FTEGRLQDTGKARKT
-966 EGAATDIEQTARLL
+966 EGTATDIEQTARLL

-987 LTGAERSVFER
+987 LTGAQRSVFER

-1019 TKNVIPGLID
+1019 TKNVIPGLVD
-1029 AVNAQGNRVL
+1029 AVNEQGNRVL
-1039 AGLEPD
+1039 NGLEPD
-1045 LKDIREAIKRV
+1045 LRDIREAIKRV

-1081 ETATIRANQEN
+1081 ETATIRASQEN

-1104 SAVIS
+1104 SAVIN
-1109 AARKWLNGF
+1109 AARKYL
-1118 KTIPPYS
+1118 
-1125 ETARSFFKVIVD
+1125 ARLKGDKPS
-1137 LESDAAKLKR
+1137 AA
-1147 ERDALDPAKVTDYAT
+1147 E
-1162 KVNGFNKKIVE
+1162 
-1173 IEAKLPQANKD
+1173 
-1184 FNYHRRKSEAYVAG
+1184 
-1198 QFAKLFDNRQI
+1198 FAKLFDNQHI

-1215 ATKLDAEGAKLL
+1215 ATKLDAEGAKFVRESKSKKLDPSE
-1227 RKGKNKYRAEANQAF
+1227 RAERTNQANQAF
-1242 EMADEFRK
+1242 QIADEFRK
-1250 EAYDVYTAAEKD
+1250 EAYDVYAAAEKD
-1262 VLKKIEKL
+1262 ILKKIEKL
-1270 DKPTE
+1270 DKPAE
-1275 ILAQF
+1275 MLVQF
-1280 EAQKKKIENSLKETL
+1280 EAQKKKIEKEIKETL

-1316 LRLQNKTISAAIK
+1316 LRLQDKTISKAIK
-1329 SVKERVAEEQAEAS
+1329 STKQRVAEEQAEAS
-1343 RKIGLGLPGTR
+1343 RKIGLGLPGKK

-1362 MTAMLPH
+1362 ITAQLPH
-1369 RYDAVQSPFSF
+1369 RYDAVQVPFNF
-1380 ARTYFKEMMG
+1380 ARTYFKEMIA

-1400 VEAYQ
+1400 LEAYQ
-1405 QASAKYKESRT
+1405 EASTKYKESRT
-1416 KLNKALKEN
+1416 KLDKVFKEN
-1425 NVDARIATIMNS
+1425 NVDKRIATIMNS
-1437 MVEMDDSTSAYRK
+1437 MVEMDDGTREYRK

-1459 DLLEQKVLGTQAK
+1459 EILEQKVLGTQAK
-1472 NVITPIEVLTPKDFV
+1472 NVITPIETTPKRDV
-1487 TDKDLGYTVPELVKD
+1487 STDKALGFETPELVKD

-1510 EADLAAM
+1510 EKDLAAM

-1530 RLYGLSLQGETKR
+1530 RLYGLSLQGESKR

-1549 RSALATQIAQLEKD
+1549 RSALATKIAQLEKD

-1613 PEYYATVAQAFK
+1613 PEYYATVAQAYKARQDETRKTAERRTPAYVTKLVDRIAGLQMQLEYGEFK
-1625 SRKNYAESRKAK
+1625 E
-1637 ADKQTPDYVK
+1637 T
-1647 KIIKQIAALDTRL
+1647 TRYQD
-1660 NYDVFENQYRYEEK
+1660 NIK
-1674 TGKKI
+1674 TGETEKVKYE
-1679 LSADVDRQK
+1679 VVEQK
-1688 KDLQE
+1688 QDLAK
-1693 EIDEL
+1693 EIEEL
-1698 KKDLSIAV
+1698 KKDLAGAV
-1706 TRIKREDW
+1706 SRARVDLL
-1714 AKAFNAA
+1714 AKAFNQVID
-1721 EGTNFRTKTGKV
+1721 TNFRIKTGKV

-1795 LGLNVKDDTAF
+1795 LALPINYDETFNDNFNKRYGSF
-1806 DDAFVERHGGY
+1806 

-1823 DLEFKANNI
+1823 DLEYKADKI
-1832 TGGVISLVNNT
+1832 TGGVLSLVENT
-1843 YDSIAKNDTFK
+1843 YSSLVTDSKNDFSFK
-1854 DGIDKAVVFQE
+1854 DHSKAANFQE
-1865 TFDDKIFAS
+1865 AFDDKIYKA
-1874 LRKLYKPFADAEYG
+1874 LRKLYKPFAHKEWSG
-1888 RHYANNQTDFK
+1888 YADSQKDFNFIV
-1899 EYIDEMLS
+1899 EEMMYT
-1907 HDRGQMGDEWQN
+1907 DRGQMGNEWQN
-1919 AHNALYVNDPT
+1919 AHSALYVNDPT

-1942 ALRAAGV
+1942 ALRAVGI

-1954 VEQIDNAKAKTVV
+1954 VEQIDNAKAKTVM

-1989 AAIAANKDLLT
+1989 AAIAANKDLLA

-2011 VVIGNT
+2011 VVIGNA

-2037 VDTMLGL
+2037 VDTVLGL

-2065 AAELGVYSDAAEA
+2065 AAELGVYDDAAEA

-2087 SAEEMQLLVT
+2087 SSADMQLLVT
-2097 REMVAHVAERPI
+2097 REMVAHVAERPLP
-2109 SSKASQASQALKDF
+2109 SKASQALKDF
-2123 IKMLVNAIRKF
+2123 IKMLVNAVRKF

-2163 SGRIGAYMSPNGDV
+2163 SGRLGAYMSPNGDV

-2182 NRYGNTVSQSSINT
+2182 SYYGNTVSQSSIDT
-2196 FEKMYVKKQTLFD
+2196 FDKMYVKKQTLFD

-2226 NLAGFEQILN
+2226 NLAGFEKILN

-2270 TNGVSKVEKNS
+2270 TNGVSKVDKNS

-2296 INVSTIL
+2296 INVSSIL

-2330 VGLRALNVDLDIT
+2330 VGLKALNVNLNIT

-2352 DIEKAGVEG
+2352 DIEKAGVED
-2361 IFKEAATEY
+2361 IFKEAAAEY
-2370 AKYNKSLIEF
+2370 AKYNKDLIDF

-2482 RIAVRVNVKAKGTN
+2482 RIAVRVKPKAKGTN

-2566 AKDSTAMWMYSGAD
+2566 VKDSTAMWMYSGAD
-2580 ITPGISALKELGTM
+2580 IKPGISALKELGTM

-2653 ATRVAMYNAYIKK
+2653 ATRVAMYNAYVKK

-2714 AFRGKLTLGQQKDLR
+2714 AFSGKLTLGQQKDLR

-2746 AALMSDDEAYK
+2746 ASLMSDDEAYK

-2772 PFFDEPLRIPAPFE
+2772 PFFDEPLKVPAPFE

-2800 LAFKDEKLSNFGK
+2800 LAFKDEKLSNFTK
-2813 FATQAAINSIPVG
+2813 FATQAAMNSIPVG
-2826 LPQAIKP
+2826 IPQAFKP

-2878 PEHLSPVM
+2878 PEYLSPVM
-2886 LDHLARAYGGSLT
+2886 LDHMARAYGGSLT

-2921 SASQLPLI
+2921 TSSQLPLI

-2941 INAAYEIS
+2941 INAAYEVS
-2949 NRAQQASKSFNDLIN
+2949 NRAQQASKSFNDLLN

-2978 KSEIVMQESAGSF
+2978 KSEIVMQEAAGSF

-2999 ALERLLARGNV
+2999 ALERLLSRGEV
-3010 PNMSAKEKADKLKEV
+3010 PNMSAAEKTAKLKEV
-3025 RAAKIKLAEM
+3025 RAAKIKIAEM

>member
-1 MTYGVQLPDGRTIGF
+1 MEQAQL
-16 DESTP
+16 
-21 LETAQQIVRRD
+21 LVRKN

-53 LIGSSKTALTAPF
+53 LIGSTKTALTAPF

-83 AEFESGVSLDKL
+83 AEFESSVGLDKL
-95 KKAYADYGLLGGAGE
+95 KKAYADYGLLGGASE
-110 LTRQIPLAVSG
+110 VMRQAPSVVAGMAPQTLAS
-121 QLPQLGTSLAGAR
+121 LGAAATGAR
-134 LGAMAGSAIMPGA
+134 IGAVAGLPG
-147 GTIIGGGLGALASS
+147 IIGGAGAGLISS
-161 FAPQAG
+161 FLPQAG
-167 QFITRQA
+167 QNITRQA
-174 QEQEATGQPIDPNL
+174 QVQEAAGQEINPNL
-188 AKAYGYALPAAG
+188 AAAYSAAAG
-200 IDVAANYFTLGKGL
+200 QAALETASLGFGLGKRL
-214 VGKILGR
+214 VSKVLGE
-221 SEEQIAAGVAKNAAK
+221 SEEQIAKGLAKNATK
-236 YEADLVKAAEAKL
+236 YEADLVRAAEAKL
-249 IPTVAKGGARGLTEI
+249 LPTVAKGAARGLVEI
-264 PGEVAQQILE
+264 PTEVAQQILE
-274 RAQAGLPLFTEDAI
+274 RAQAGLPLLTDDAL

-296 QAGLVGPAFGAIASP
+296 QAGIGGSLLGGAAGPLSRSSA
-311 IDRAGSR
+311 R

-401 VSNLREATPEDKGL
+401 VSNLREAAPEDKGL

-436 KQLKATDSRAADDY
+436 KQLKATDSTAADDY
-450 AKYIKAQDV
+450 AKYIRAQDV

-470 QLSVQEKARQKEAKA
+470 LLTKEEKARQKQAKD

-496 IGKTADAVT
+496 IGKTAGAVT

-541 KALNHKLAASGG
+541 KALNDKLAASGG
-553 IKRQNLYDKTYVSDN
+553 IKRQNLYDKTYVSDD

-614 PEPEPAELTPEQ
+614 PALEPAELTPEQ

-672 QELFAEAKE
+672 QELFAETKE

-736 PEEAEALQNTIA
+736 PEEAAALQSTIA
-748 KLQAKIPALTKKAA
+748 KLQAKLPALTKKAA

-791 SMRKGEFFGGPNPE
+791 SMRKGEFFGGPNPA

-951 FEQGRLQDTGKARKT
+951 FEQGRLQDTGKTRKT
-966 EGAATDIEQTARLL
+966 EGTATDIEQTARLL

-1029 AVNAQGNRVL
+1029 AVNAQGTRVL

-1045 LKDIREAIKRV
+1045 LRDIREAIKRV

-1081 ETATIRANQEN
+1081 ETATIRASKEN

-1104 SAVIS
+1104 SIVIN
-1109 AARKWLNGF
+1109 AARKFL
-1118 KTIPPYS
+1118 
-1125 ETARSFFKVIVD
+1125 ARLKNDKPS
-1137 LESDAAKLKR
+1137 AA
-1147 ERDALDPAKVTDYAT
+1147 E
-1162 KVNGFNKKIVE
+1162 
-1173 IEAKLPQANKD
+1173 
-1184 FNYHRRKSEAYVAG
+1184 
-1198 QFAKLFDNRQI
+1198 FAKLFNNQNI

-1215 ATKLDAEGAKLL
+1215 ATKLDAKGAKFV
-1227 RKGKNKYRAEANQAF
+1227 RESKSKKFDPAEKKERADQAEQAF
-1242 EMADEFRK
+1242 QMADQFRK
-1250 EAYDVYTAAEKD
+1250 EAYDIYADAEKD
-1262 VLKKIEKL
+1262 ILKKIEKL
-1270 DKPTE
+1270 DKPVE
-1275 ILAQF
+1275 MLAQF
-1280 EAQKKKIENSLKETL
+1280 EAQKKKIQKEIKETL
-1295 AKQAKEQVER
+1295 DKQAKEQVER

-1316 LRLQNKTISAAIK
+1316 LRLQDKTISKAIK
-1329 SVKERVAEEQAEAS
+1329 STKERVAEEQAAAS
-1343 RKIGLGLPGTR
+1343 RKIGLGLPGKK

-1362 MTAMLPH
+1362 ITAQLPH
-1369 RYDAVQSPFSF
+1369 RYDAVQVPFNF
-1380 ARTYFKEMMG
+1380 ARTYFKEMME
-1390 RRSVTMNKKQ
+1390 RRSITMNKKQ

-1437 MVEMDDSTSAYRK
+1437 MVEMDNSTREYRK

-1459 DLLEQKVLGTQAK
+1459 ELLEQKVLGTQAK
-1472 NVITPIEVLTPKDFV
+1472 NVITPIEIQPKKDFV
-1487 TDKDLGYTVPELVKD
+1487 TDKDLGYKVPELVKD

-1510 EADLAAM
+1510 EKDLAAM
-1517 RKKQNDEFEAAKK
+1517 RKKQNDELEAAKK

-1625 SRKNYAESRKAK
+1625 SRKNYAENRKAK
-1637 ADKQTPDYVK
+1637 AGKQTPDYVK
-1647 KIIKQIAALDTRL
+1647 KIIEQIAALDTRL

-1679 LSADVDRQK
+1679 ISADVDKQK

-1698 KKDLSIAV
+1698 KKDLTIAV
-1706 TRIKREDW
+1706 AKIKREDW

-1721 EGTNFRTKTGKV
+1721 EGTNFRIKTGKV

-1785 QMIARNAMSG
+1785 QMIARRALSG
-1795 LGLNVKDDTAF
+1795 LALPLASDSTFTDNF
-1806 DDAFVERHGGY
+1806 FERHGSL

-1823 DLEFKANNI
+1823 DLEHRADKI
-1832 TGGVISLVNNT
+1832 TGSVLSLVENT
-1843 YDSIAKNDTFK
+1843 YGSLVTENKNDFKFK
-1854 DGIDKAVVFQE
+1854 DHSKAATFQE
-1865 TFDDKIFAS
+1865 TFDDKIYKA
-1874 LRKLYKPFADAEYG
+1874 LRKLYKPFA
-1888 RHYANNQTDFK
+1888 HK
-1899 EYIDEMLS
+1899 EYSGYADSQKDFSFIVEEMMYT
-1907 HDRGQMGDEWQN
+1907 DRGQLGNEWQN
-1919 AHNALYVNDPT
+1919 AHSALYVNDPT

-1942 ALRAAGV
+1942 ALRAVGV

-1954 VEQIDNAKAKTVV
+1954 VEQIDNAKAKTVM

-2109 SSKASQASQALKDF
+2109 SSKASQALKDF

-2134 FTGAGLEHMAEATT
+2134 FTGAGLERMAEATT

-2352 DIEKAGVEG
+2352 DIEKAGVED

-2786 FGYVFKAIPEAIYG
+2786 FGYIFKAIPEAIYG

-2813 FATQAAINSIPVG
+2813 FATQAAMNSIPVG

-2845 GQGIESAREKSML
+2845 GQGIASAREKSML

-2921 SASQLPLI
+2921 TPSQLPLI

-2949 NRAQQASKSFNDLIN
+2949 NRAQQASKSFNDLVN
-2964 SGQKEKALAVLNKF
+2964 SGQKEKALSVLNKF
-2978 KSEIVMQESAGSF
+2978 KTEIVMQEAAGSF

-2999 ALERLLARGNV
+2999 ALERLLTRGNV
-3010 PNMSAKEKADKLKEV
+3010 PNMSAAEKTAKLKEV
-3025 RAAKIKLAEM
+3025 RAAKIKIAEM

-3041 TISERV
+3041 TVSERV

>member
-53 LIGSSKTALTAPF
+53 LIGGTKTALTAPF

-72 KRGLLEEQARG
+72 KRGLLAEQARG

-95 KKAYADYGLLGGAGE
+95 KKAYADYGLLGGASE
-110 LTRQIPLAVSG
+110 ITRQIPQAVAG
-121 QLPQLGTSLAGAR
+121 MTPQLAATLGATATGAR
-134 LGAMAGSAIMPGA
+134 LGSVAGLPG
-147 GTIIGGGLGALASS
+147 IIGGGIAGFGSS
-161 FAPQAG
+161 FLPQAG
-167 QFITRQA
+167 QNITRQA
-174 QEQEATGQPIDPNL
+174 EEQQRAGQEIDPSL
-188 AKAYGYALPAAG
+188 TKAYGAAAG
-200 IDVAANYFTLGKGL
+200 QAALETASLGFGLGKRL
-214 VGKILGR
+214 VSKVLGE
-221 SEEQIAAGVAKNAAK
+221 SEEQIAKGLATNAAK
-236 YEADLVKAAEAKL
+236 YEANLVKAAEAKL
-249 IPTVAKGGARGLTEI
+249 IPTVAKGAARGLVEI
-264 PGEVAQQILE
+264 PTEVAQQILE
-274 RAQAGLPLFTEDAI
+274 RAQAGLPLLTDDAL

-296 QAGLVGPAFGAIASP
+296 QAGLVGPAIGGAAGP
-311 IDRAGSR
+311 ISRSSAR

-381 QARRELKA
+381 QARKELKA

-401 VSNLREATPEDKGL
+401 VSNLREAAPEDKGL

-421 LIDRERNRLDEAATL
+421 LIDRERNRLDEVATL
-436 KQLKATDSRAADDY
+436 KQLKATDSTAADDY
-450 AKYIKAQDV
+450 AKYIRAQDV

-470 QLSVQEKARQKEAKA
+470 LLTKEEKARQKQAKD

-496 IGKTADAVT
+496 IGKTAGAVT

-541 KALNHKLAASGG
+541 KALNDKLAASGG

-614 PEPEPAELTPEQ
+614 PAPEPAELTPEQ

-672 QELFAEAKE
+672 QELFAETKE

-748 KLQAKIPALTKKAA
+748 KLQAKLPALTKKAA

-791 SMRKGEFFGGPNPE
+791 SMRKGEFFGGPNPA

-951 FEQGRLQDTGKARKT
+951 FEQGRLQDTGKTRKT
-966 EGAATDIEQTARLL
+966 EGIATDIEQTARLL

-1045 LKDIREAIKRV
+1045 LRDIREAIKRV

-1081 ETATIRANQEN
+1081 ETATIRASKEN

-1104 SAVIS
+1104 SVVIN
-1109 AARKWLNGF
+1109 AARKFL
-1118 KTIPPYS
+1118 
-1125 ETARSFFKVIVD
+1125 ARLKNDKPS
-1137 LESDAAKLKR
+1137 AA
-1147 ERDALDPAKVTDYAT
+1147 E
-1162 KVNGFNKKIVE
+1162 
-1173 IEAKLPQANKD
+1173 
-1184 FNYHRRKSEAYVAG
+1184 
-1198 QFAKLFDNRQI
+1198 FAKLFNNQNI

-1215 ATKLDAEGAKLL
+1215 ATKLDAEGAKFV
-1227 RKGKNKYRAEANQAF
+1227 RESKNKKFDPAEKKERAEQAEQAF
-1242 EMADEFRK
+1242 QMADQFRK
-1250 EAYDVYTAAEKD
+1250 EAYDIYADAEKD
-1262 VLKKIEKL
+1262 ILKKIEKL
-1270 DKPTE
+1270 DKPAE
-1275 ILAQF
+1275 MLVQF
-1280 EAQKKKIENSLKETL
+1280 EAQKKKIEKEIKETL

-1316 LRLQNKTISAAIK
+1316 LRLQDKTISKAIK
-1329 SVKERVAEEQAEAS
+1329 STKERVAEEQAEAS
-1343 RKIGLGLPGTR
+1343 RKTGLGLPGTK

-1362 MTAMLPH
+1362 ITAQLPH
-1369 RYDAVQSPFSF
+1369 RYDAVQTPFSF
-1380 ARTYFKEMMG
+1380 ARTYFKEMIA

-1400 VEAYQ
+1400 LEAYQ
-1405 QASAKYKESRT
+1405 EASTKYKESRT

-1425 NVDARIATIMNS
+1425 NVDKRIATIMNS
-1437 MVEMDDSTSAYRK
+1437 MVEMDDGAREYRK

-1459 DLLEQKVLGTQAK
+1459 EILEQKVLGTQAK
-1472 NVITPIEVLTPKDFV
+1472 NVITPIEITPKRDV
-1487 TDKDLGYTVPELVKD
+1487 STDKALGFKVPELVKD

-1510 EADLAAM
+1510 EKDLAAM

-1530 RLYGLSLQGETKR
+1530 RLYGLSLQGESKR

-1549 RSALATQIAQLEKD
+1549 RSALATKIAQLEKD

-1625 SRKNYAESRKAK
+1625 SRQDETRKTAERRTPAHVTKLASRIAGLQMQLEHGTFTETTRYQDNPKTDKPELVKYSVEQQKQELAK
-1637 ADKQTPDYVK
+1637 
-1647 KIIKQIAALDTRL
+1647 
-1660 NYDVFENQYRYEEK
+1660 
-1674 TGKKI
+1674 
-1679 LSADVDRQK
+1679 
-1688 KDLQE
+1688 
-1693 EIDEL
+1693 EIEEL
-1698 KKDLSIAV
+1698 KKDLASAV
-1706 TRIKREDW
+1706 SRVKTDLLAE
-1714 AKAFNAA
+1714 AFNQVID
-1721 EGTNFRTKTGKV
+1721 TNFRIKTGKV
-1733 GGIDPVAAD
+1733 GGIDPVVAD

-1785 QMIARNAMSG
+1785 QMIARRALSG
-1795 LGLNVKDDTAF
+1795 LALPLASDSTFTDNF
-1806 DDAFVERHGGY
+1806 SERYGSL

-1823 DLEFKANNI
+1823 DLEHRADKI
-1832 TGGVISLVNNT
+1832 TGSVLSLVENT
-1843 YDSIAKNDTFK
+1843 YGSLVTENKNDFKFK
-1854 DGIDKAVVFQE
+1854 DHSKAATFQE
-1865 TFDDKIFAS
+1865 TFDDKIYKA
-1874 LRKLYKPFADAEYG
+1874 LRKLYKPFA
-1888 RHYANNQTDFK
+1888 HK
-1899 EYIDEMLS
+1899 EYSGYADSQKDFSFIVEEMMYT
-1907 HDRGQMGDEWQN
+1907 DRGQLGNEWQN
-1919 AHNALYVNDPT
+1919 AHSALYVNDPT

-1942 ALRAAGV
+1942 ALRAVGV

-1954 VEQIDNAKAKTVV
+1954 VEQIDNAKAKTIM

-2109 SSKASQASQALKDF
+2109 SSKASQALKDF

-2134 FTGAGLEHMAEATT
+2134 FTGVGLEHMAEATT

-2182 NRYGNTVSQSSINT
+2182 NRYGNSVSQSSIDT
-2196 FEKMYVKKQTLFD
+2196 FDKLYAKKQTLFD

-2352 DIEKAGVEG
+2352 DIEKAGVED

-2482 RIAVRVNVKAKGTN
+2482 RIAVRVNTKAKGTN

-2559 TYLVNQI
+2559 TYVVNQI
-2566 AKDSTAMWMYSGAD
+2566 VKDSTAMWMYSGAD
-2580 ITPGISALKELGTM
+2580 IKPVLSATKELGTM
-2594 LTGKNAAE
+2594 LIGKNLAE

-2688 SPTVNMLATVIPF
+2688 SPTVNMLATVSPF

-2714 AFRGKLTLGQQKDLR
+2714 SFRGKLTLGQQKDLR

-2735 GMALSMFTIAY
+2735 GTALGVFTVAY

-2786 FGYVFKAIPEAIYG
+2786 FGYIFKALPEAVYG
-2800 LAFKDEKLSNFGK
+2800 MAFKDEKLSNVLK
-2813 FATQAAINSIPVG
+2813 FYKQAAINSVPVSV
-2826 LPQAIKP
+2826 PQAIKP

-2858 PGFRERNN
+2858 PGYRERNN
-2866 TTEVSKLIASMA
+2866 TTEASKLIASMA
-2878 PEHLSPVM
+2878 PEYLSPVM
-2886 LDHLARAYGGSLT
+2886 LDYMARAYGGGLT
-2899 VAMASVLNPF
+2899 VAMASLLNPF

-2949 NRAQQASKSFNDLIN
+2949 NRAQQASKSFNDLAN
-2964 SGQKEKALAVLNKF
+2964 SGQKEKALSVLNKF
-2978 KSEIVMQESAGSF
+2978 KTEIVMQEAAGSF

-2999 ALERLLARGNV
+2999 ALERLLTRGNV
-3010 PNMSAKEKADKLKEV
+3010 PNMSAAEKTAKLKEV
-3025 RAAKIKLAEM
+3025 RAAKIKIAEM

-3041 TISERV
+3041 TVSERV

>member
-1 MTYGVQLPDGRTIGF
+1 MTYGVKLPDGRIIGF
-16 DESTP
+16 QDSTP

-32 FPEAFQKKSGV
+32 FPDAFEKKSGV

-53 LIGSSKTALTAPF
+53 LIGGTKTALTAPF

-72 KRGLLEEQARG
+72 RRGLLEEQARG
-83 AEFESGVSLDKL
+83 AEFESGVSLDRL
-95 KKAYADYGLLGGAGE
+95 KKAYADYGLLGGVSE
-110 LTRQIPLAVSG
+110 VTRQVPQAVAG
-121 QLPQLGTSLAGAR
+121 MTPQLAATLGATATGAR
-134 LGAMAGSAIMPGA
+134 LGSVAGLPG
-147 GTIIGGGLGALASS
+147 IIGGGIAGFGSS
-161 FAPQAG
+161 FLPQAG
-167 QFITRQA
+167 ANITRQA
-174 QEQEATGQPIDPNL
+174 EEQQRAGQEIDPSL
-188 AKAYGYALPAAG
+188 TKAYGAAAG
-200 IDVAANYFTLGKGL
+200 QAALETASLGFGLGKR
-214 VGKILGR
+214 VVSKILGQ
-221 SEEQIAAGVAKNAAK
+221 SEKEIAEGLAKNAAK
-236 YEADLVKAAEAKL
+236 YEADLVKAAEARL
-249 IPTVAKGGARGLTEI
+249 IPTVAKGAARGLVEI
-264 PGEVAQQILE
+264 PTEVAQQVLE
-274 RAQAGLPLFTEDAI
+274 RAQAGLELFSPDALQ
-288 KEYGESAY
+288 EYGSAAY
-296 QAGLVGPAFGAIASP
+296 QAGLVGPVIGGAAGP
-311 IDRAGSR
+311 ISR
-318 GELDTLRAQQRA
+318 SSARGDLDTLRVQQRA

-340 TEYKAS
+340 AEYKAS
-346 PEYITELTTR
+346 PEYITELTAR

-366 LKNILKT
+366 LKSILKT
-373 KPTDEEDK
+373 KPADEEDK
-381 QARRELKA
+381 FARSELKA
-389 RKRDLDLEMYGI
+389 RKRDLDLEMQSI
-401 VSNLREATPEDKGL
+401 VSSLREAKPEDKGL

-421 LIDRERNRLDEAATL
+421 LIDRERNRIDEAATL
-436 KQLKATDSRAADDY
+436 KQLRATDSNAADDY
-450 AKYIKAQDV
+450 AKYIRAQDV
-459 YQAMQDKEAQR
+459 YQAMQEKEAQR
-470 QLSVQEKARQKEAKA
+470 LLTREEKARQKQAKD

-496 IGKTADAVT
+496 IEKTAGAVT
-505 DEFGNIVPGLTK
+505 DEFGNIVPGITK
-517 QGALAGRELSVEQ
+517 KGALAGRELTVEQ
-530 RIKLEEYDNAL
+530 RIKLEEYDNAV
-541 KALNHKLAASGG
+541 KALNDKLAASGD

-592 GERKSPPPPES
+592 GERVSPPAAES
-603 TVDKIIAQVSK
+603 TVDKIIAQISK
-614 PEPEPAELTPEQ
+614 PAPEPAELSPEQ

-633 LADLQKYKQNFNDAV
+633 LADLQTYKQKFNDAV

-672 QELFAEAKE
+672 QELYAETKE
-681 GRSLEVLKKGQEL
+681 GRSLEVLKKGEEI
-694 QAALDAQNK
+694 QAALDAQTK
-703 AKGELIEFLEYP
+703 AKGALIDFLNQP
-715 DVELAQQEIKQF
+715 SAGI
-727 EAKLKKAKT
+727 
-736 PEEAEALQNTIA
+736 
-748 KLQAKIPALTKKAA
+748 
-762 EFKGTVVTPL
+762 VTPL
-772 EASDALKDVALLDL
+772 ETSDALKGVALLDL

-791 SMRKGEFFGGPNPE
+791 SMRKGEFFGGPNPA

-811 ATKAIKA
+811 ATKAMKA
-818 RKELDRYIKIV
+818 RKELDRYIKII
-829 INSINAEREAKNLGK
+829 INSINAKREVKGFDK
-844 LSEKSVNEIQ
+844 LSEKATSEIQ

-872 ARVLKAAG
+872 ARELKAG
-880 EKAPED
+880 EKPAED

-894 AAGFKFKELPKGEG
+894 AAGFKFKELPKGET

-916 AEFADVKDFTQ
+916 AEFADVQDFTQ
-927 DIHDEFVAKDRTFGK
+927 DIVDQYTNKERTFGK

-951 FEQGRLQDTGKARKT
+951 FTEGRLQDTGKARKT
-966 EGAATDIEQTARLL
+966 EGTATDIEQTARLL

-987 LTGAERSVFER
+987 LTGAQRSVFER

-1005 GKRTKDTESTTASG
+1005 GKRTKDTESATATG

-1045 LKDIREAIKRV
+1045 LKDIREAIKRI
-1056 EETFATPVQT
+1056 EEAFATPVQT

-1081 ETATIRANQEN
+1081 ETATIRANQQN

-1104 SAVIS
+1104 SAVIT

-1118 KTIPPYS
+1118 MVAPAYLDYPRSLFKTILDLNK
-1125 ETARSFFKVIVD
+1125 EVD
-1137 LESDAAKLKR
+1137 TLKR
-1147 ERDALDPAKVTDYAT
+1147 KKAELDPKKVSNYAKALKNFDTQIAET
-1162 KVNGFNKKIVE
+1162 
-1173 IEAKLPQANKD
+1173 EAKILKTEKEFKYHNSRSQA
-1184 FNYHRRKSEAYVAG
+1184 YAAG
-1198 QFAKLFDNRQI
+1198 QFAKLFDNQNI
-1209 WELLKE
+1209 WDLLKE

-1227 RKGKNKYRAEANQAF
+1227 RKGKNKYSNEANQAF
-1242 EMADEFRK
+1242 DLAEEYRK
-1250 EAYDVYTAAEKD
+1250 EAFAVYEEAAKAAF
-1262 VLKKIEKL
+1262 KQIEKL
-1270 DKPTE
+1270 DKPIE
-1275 ILAQF
+1275 MLAQF
-1280 EAQKKKIENSLKETL
+1280 ELIKKKVEKEVKETL
-1295 AKQAKEQVER
+1295 DKQKAAVKELA
-1305 NMPEY
+1305 MPAY
-1310 PERIKM
+1310 PERIRL
-1316 LRLQNKTISAAIK
+1316 LRLQNETISEAIK
-1329 SVKERVAEEQAEAS
+1329 STKERVAEEQAEAS
-1343 RKIGLGLPGTR
+1343 RKTGLGLPGKK
-1354 STIPVQAK
+1354 STIPVQEK
-1362 MTAMLPH
+1362 ITAQLPH
-1369 RYDAVQSPFSF
+1369 RYDAVQTPFAF
-1380 ARTYFKEMMG
+1380 ARQYYKEMVG

-1400 VEAYQ
+1400 LEAYQ
-1405 QASAKYKESRT
+1405 EASTKYKESRT
-1416 KLNKALKEN
+1416 KLNKVFKEN
-1425 NVDARIATIMNS
+1425 NVDERIVEIMNN
-1437 MVEMDDSTSAYRK
+1437 MVEMDAGTREYRK

-1459 DLLEQKVLGTQAK
+1459 ELLEQKVLGTQAK
-1472 NVITPIEVLTPKDFV
+1472 NVVTPIETTPKRDV
-1487 TDKDLGYTVPELVKD
+1487 ATDKALGYDVPELVKD

-1517 RKKQNDEFEAAKK
+1517 RKKQNTELEAAKK
-1530 RLYGLSLQGETKR
+1530 RLYGLSLQGEEKR
-1543 AATETE
+1543 AANEKE
-1549 RSALATQIAQLEKD
+1549 RTDLAAKIKQLEED
-1563 IKATDVILSARRVG
+1563 IKATDVILNARRIG
-1577 MAVGKAQEE
+1577 LAVGKAQEE

-1601 TKAGKFEKAGVA
+1601 TKAGEFEKAGIVPA
-1613 PEYYATVAQAFK
+1613 YYATVAQAY
-1625 SRKNYAESRKAK
+1625 RARQEDARQTAK
-1637 ADKQTPDYVK
+1637 RRTPEYVTK
-1647 KIIKQIAALDTRL
+1647 TINRIVNLQERLEYGTFTDTTRMQD
-1660 NYDVFENQYRYEEK
+1660 NIK
-1674 TGKKI
+1674 TGKPELVKYEV
-1679 LSADVDRQK
+1679 ADQK
-1688 KDLQE
+1688 QDLEKEIEDLRKDLAA
-1693 EIDEL
+1693 
-1698 KKDLSIAV
+1698 AV
-1706 TRIKREDW
+1706 TRARVDLLT
-1714 AKAFNAA
+1714 KAFNQVVD
-1721 EGTNFRTKTGKV
+1721 TSFRTKTGKV

-1750 KQGFNPTRRAVTGA
+1750 KQGFNPTRRAITAA
-1764 IGAFM
+1764 IGAFT
-1769 LPIKIPSI
+1769 LPIKIPKL
-1777 AGINADFK
+1777 ADVNADFK
-1785 QMIARNAMSG
+1785 QMLIRNALSG
-1795 LGLNVKDDTAF
+1795 LALNVKPDPAF
-1806 DDAFVERHGGY
+1806 ENAFVEKHGGY
-1817 WPDAMG
+1817 FPDAMG
-1823 DLEFKANNI
+1823 DFEYRANQI
-1832 TGGVISLVNNT
+1832 TDNVLSLVGST
-1843 YDSIAKNDTFK
+1843 YQTIAKNDTFK
-1854 DGIDKAVVFQE
+1854 DGVDKAVVFQE
-1865 TFDDKIFAS
+1865 AFDDKILES
-1874 LRKLYKPFADAEYG
+1874 LRKLYTPFASSKYKAASKES
-1888 RHYANNQTDFK
+1888 FK
-1899 EYIDEMLS
+1899 EYVDHMLFN
-1907 HDRGQMGDEWQN
+1907 DTGQLGNEWQN
-1919 AHNALYVNDPT
+1919 AHNALYVNDPV
-1930 EYAALVTEAYTS
+1930 EYAAMVTEAYTG

-1949 NPQKA
+1949 NPKKA
-1954 VEQIDNAKAKTVV
+1954 VEQIEASKAKVV
-1967 LASGVKFVYA
+1967 TLASGVRFVYA

-1989 AAIAANKDLLT
+1989 AAIAAKKDLLA

-2037 VDTMLGL
+2037 VDTMLGR

-2097 REMVAHVAERPI
+2097 REMVAHVAERPLP
-2109 SSKASQASQALKDF
+2109 SKASQALKNF

-2134 FTGAGLEHMAEATT
+2134 FTGVGLENMAEATT
-2148 QDIYNLVRKATKEYE
+2148 QDIYNLVRRATKEYE
-2163 SGRIGAYMSPNGDV
+2163 SGRLGAYMSPNGDV
-2177 VFKGP
+2177 AFKGP
-2182 NRYGNTVSQSSINT
+2182 NYYSGTVSQGSIDT
-2196 FEKMYVKKQTLFD
+2196 FNKIYVKKQSLFD
-2209 KFLANFTGMSG
+2209 KFLGNFTGMSG
-2220 RMQWLD
+2220 RMQFFD
-2226 NLAGFEQILN
+2226 NLAGFEEILN

-2281 AGELDLIERPDAANL
+2281 AGELDLIGRPDAANL
-2296 INVSTIL
+2296 INVSSIL

-2330 VGLRALNVDLDIT
+2330 VGLKALNVDLDIT
-2343 EQDLKRVKA
+2343 EQDLKRVKE
-2352 DIEKAGVEG
+2352 DIKRAGVEE
-2361 IFKEAATEY
+2361 IFKEAAAEY
-2370 AKYNKSLIEF
+2370 AAYNKNLIEF
-2380 AVKMGAIPKEEGARL
+2380 AVKMGAISKEEGARL

-2408 SDGAAELLIAG
+2408 KDGIAELLIAG

-2473 QLSKIGGKD
+2473 QLSKIGGTN
-2482 RIAVRVNVKAKGTN
+2482 RIATRVKPKSKGTN
-2496 IIHGKVDGYEAA
+2496 IIHGLVNGEPAA

-2520 IPADLLVKGLEG
+2520 IPADLLVIGLEG

-2566 AKDSTAMWMYSGAD
+2566 VKDSTAMWMYSGAD
-2580 ITPGISALKELGTM
+2580 ITPVLSATKELGTM
-2594 LTGKNAAE
+2594 LTGKNIAE

-2653 ATRVAMYNAYIKK
+2653 ATRVAMYNAYVKK

-2688 SPTVNMLATVIPF
+2688 SPTINMLATTIPF

-2735 GMALSMFTIAY
+2735 GTALGVFTVAY

-2757 NADPFTKYT
+2757 NADPWTKYT

-2786 FGYVFKAIPEAIYG
+2786 FGYIFKALPEAVFNM
-2800 LAFKDEKLSNFGK
+2800 AFNDEKLSNFGK
-2813 FATQAAINSIPVG
+2813 FAKQAAMNSIPVG
-2826 LPQAIKP
+2826 IPQAIKP
-2833 AIEAYSGTSFYT
+2833 AIEAYTGTSFYT

-2858 PGFRERNN
+2858 PGYRERNN

-2886 LDHLARAYGGSLT
+2886 LDHMARAYGGGLT
-2899 VAMASVLNPF
+2899 VAMASLLNPF
-2909 LAPTSDIVAPEK
+2909 LAPTSDVVAPEK
-2921 SASQLPLI
+2921 TSSQLPLI

-2941 INAAYEIS
+2941 VNAAYEIS
-2949 NRAQQASKSFNDLIN
+2949 NRAQQASKTFNDLVN
-2964 SGQKEKALAVLNKF
+2964 SGQKEKAMAVLNKF

-2999 ALERLLARGNV
+2999 ALERLLTRGNI
-3010 PNMSAKEKADKLKEV
+3010 PNMSAAEKAAKLKEV
-3025 RAAKIKLAEM
+3025 RAAKIKIAEM
-3035 FNQTNK
+3035 FSQVNK
-3041 TISERV
+3041 KVSERV